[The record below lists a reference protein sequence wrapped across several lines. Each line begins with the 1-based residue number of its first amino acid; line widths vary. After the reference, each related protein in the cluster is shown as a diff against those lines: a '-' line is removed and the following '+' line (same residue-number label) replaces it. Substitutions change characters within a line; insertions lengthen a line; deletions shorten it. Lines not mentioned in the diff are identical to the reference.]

1 MHTEPIHSHHE
12 GFGISPARPASHIP
26 LAIGLAIPYQSP
38 TMLQPQT
45 LGYVHALLAVVIWSG
60 NFVIASGF
68 VDALPPITLAALRWG
83 TATAFFT
90 PFVIG
95 RMRREW
101 PAIRANLLPLCGAA
115 FTGVTVFNTLIYF
128 SARTTD
134 TVNLALLTST
144 TPVFVVL
151 LSRLFLG
158 ERISAFRAVG
168 LTVAIC
174 GMVAIATRGD
184 LDMLRTLTFRTGDLT
199 MLLAGLLWAVYSILI
214 KRRSHS
220 VSQYS
225 FLGATFLIGL
235 IPLIPA
241 ALVEQQF
248 HPAWAMT
255 PAIVGAAL
263 YTGLGASLAAFFL
276 WSSAVSLIGPG
287 TASLFQYL
295 TPVFS
300 GVTAYFLLGQ
310 PITPWHGIGFVLIFT
325 GVILATRQR

>member
-1 MHTEPIHSHHE
+1 MPE
-12 GFGISPARPASHIP
+12 SPERHFASP
-26 LAIGLAIPYQSP
+26 LAIRPWIPYHSP
-38 TMLQPQT
+38 IMLQPRS
-45 LGYVHALLAVVIWSG
+45 LGFVHALLAVIIWSG

-68 VDALPPITLAALRWG
+68 VDALPPITLAALRWS
-83 TATAFFT
+83 TATVFFL

-101 PAIRANLLPLCGAA
+101 PAIRENMLPLCASA
-115 FTGVTVFNTLIYF
+115 LTGVTIFNTLIYI

-134 TVNLALLTST
+134 TVNLALLAGT

-158 ERISAFRAVG
+158 EKISLFRSMG
-168 LTVAIC
+168 LLVAIC

-184 LDMLRTLTFRTGDLT
+184 LDVLRELRFRPGDLT

-214 KRRSHS
+214 KRRSQS
-220 VSQYS
+220 VSLPS
-225 FLGATFLIGL
+225 FLGVTFLIGV

-241 ALVEQQF
+241 AIIEQGF
-248 HPAWAMT
+248 RPAWELT
-255 PAIVGAAL
+255 PGIVGAAL

-300 GVTAYFLLGQ
+300 GLAAALLLGQ
-310 PITPWHGIGFVLIFT
+310 PITPWHGIGFVLIFS
-325 GVILATRQR
+325 GVVLATRRR